1 MLLLQHRQL
10 TVRRDTLVRHHAE
23 EPARRHAGI
32 LREHLEVIARGK
44 ALARFPGIDGGNGK
58 AQVFGD
64 LLERDVVF
72 QAPVAERGRKAGAD
86 RAMET

>member
-1 MLLLQHRQL
+1 M
-10 TVRRDTLVRHHAE
+10 AC
-23 EPARRHAGI
+23 
-32 LREHLEVIARGK
+32 GK
-44 ALARFPGIDGGNGK
+44 PLARFPGIDGGNGK
-58 AQVFGD
+58 AQVLGD